1 MADPIVTMSYN
12 AQSLSPAPTFSYSTS
27 LVYNNDL
34 VIGYTYKITLNGYC
48 IPKGDNTEPSN
59 VANVFNEIMQIKN
72 IFSSN
77 GGVLSIWS
85 DNKPLVYATDIRV
98 LNVNFNESSN
108 NWSKFAQYTVELE
121 CNHLHLG
128 EDLTSQQANIIAGN
142 DDPDFADN
150 LHSPNIV
157 NMENHKLKA
166 FSENCTIN
174 VDDSIFNQLAV
185 YVDYSPQPLGY
196 TTFISNNY
204 YSVSLTVSA
213 TGKHDVVIDND
224 GQKSSLPAFEHAKRF
239 VHRRLMTQIA
249 RMSNSFGD
257 FMRQGTLTTL
267 DQLHSNTGTSLIGHG
282 SPGFQLFNETLN
294 FTVSESDGTFEA
306 SYNAIVKQNC
316 PPTGAP
322 YGCSNNT
329 LHTITKN
336 VTKTFVANE
345 QTNQYN
351 QEISISINGEITGLV
366 PGYNIGTGFSNPLI
380 LDGNLS
386 TGSFLI
392 INPLVSRID
401 KQSQAIALFNSI
413 FNYSKFDLTT
423 NFKTALGI
431 THQTLNINPAT
442 EIKPSK
448 MNLTRNFLGGTISY
462 SAEYNN
468 TFNCP
473 TNHFSVDISVEE
485 PVPIIQEFIIPNNNE
500 NSISPSG
507 FPIIQNLGTET
518 AKKINVTINGNVGE
532 DFNKCCL
539 GQADDWNLLN
549 FNAFSLGPFTLPS
562 GLILPVI
569 SEDYV
574 LTSKTKKITY
584 PEGNFTISLA
594 YTCATTCPIGYLAVC
609 EPCEN

>member
-12 AQSLSPAPTFSYSTS
+12 GFSLSPAPTFSYSTS

-48 IPKGDNTEPSN
+48 IPKGDNTQISSI
-59 VANVFNEIMQIKN
+59 ANVFNEILEIKN

-77 GGVLSIWS
+77 GGVLSVWS

-98 LNVNFNESSN
+98 LSVNFNESSN
-108 NWSKFAQYTVELE
+108 HWSKFAPYTVELE

-128 EDLTSQQANIIAGN
+128 GDLTADQAAIIAGN
-142 DDPDFADN
+142 DDPDLADN
-150 LHSPNIV
+150 LHSPYIV
-157 NMENHKLKA
+157 DIEKHKLKA
-166 FSENCTIN
+166 FSENCNIN
-174 VDDSIFNQLAV
+174 IDDNIYNQLAV
-185 YVDYSPQPLGY
+185 YVDYNPTSGGAY

-204 YSVSLTVSA
+204 YSVTLTISA
-213 TGKHDVVIDND
+213 TGKHDVVISGNE
-224 GQKSSLPAFEHAKRF
+224 KRTLPAFEHAKRF

-249 RMSNSFGD
+249 RMSTSFAD
-257 FMRQGTLTTL
+257 FMRHGNFSTL
-267 DQLHSNTGTSLIGHG
+267 DQLHNNSGSSLIS
-282 SPGFQLFNETLN
+282 SPGFNLYNETLN

-306 SYNAIVKQNC
+306 TYSAIVKQNC
-316 PPTGAP
+316 PTVGAP

-329 LHTITKN
+329 LHTITKT

-345 QTNQYN
+345 ETNQYN
-351 QEISISINGEITGLV
+351 QEISISVNGEITGLV
-366 PGYNIGTGFSNPLI
+366 PGYNLGDGFNSPLI
-380 LDGNLS
+380 LDGNFS

-392 INPLVSRID
+392 LNPAVTRMD

-413 FNYSKFDLTT
+413 FNYNKFDLIP

-431 THQTLNINPAT
+431 THQNLNINSAT

-448 MNLTRNFLGGTISY
+448 MNLTRNFLAGTISY

-473 TNHFSVDISVEE
+473 TNHFSVDISIEE
-485 PVPIIQEFIIPNNNE
+485 PVPILAEFVIPNNNE
-500 NSISPSG
+500 NELSPSG
-507 FPIIQNLGTET
+507 YPIIQNLGTET

-539 GQADDWNLLN
+539 GQANDWNLLN
-549 FNAFSLGPFTLPS
+549 FNAFSLGPFSLPS

-569 SEDYV
+569 SPDYV

-594 YTCATTCPIGYLAVC
+594 YTCATTCDIGYMIEC
-609 EPCEN
+609 ETCN